1 MDWPKCDK
9 TVGILQKCVLIEMTQ
24 ANWVSWGLLNRWYL
38 SIIKIIKVDKNNI
51 GMDLV
56 EHSISYQRLHNWHFS
71 EYFIV
76 IVSTG
81 LQLVPISQTQ
91 ILNKWVKF
99 YLWLKAYMVLSAH
112 LIKLNRSNLQVL
124 QYKLDNTVLLFLV
137 AVLEYVVAD
146 IWFIVGRFVL
156 KISHQTI
163 SQEDVRIALIADQVG
178 QHFILISV
186 WFIW

>member
-1 MDWPKCDK
+1 
-9 TVGILQKCVLIEMTQ
+9 
-24 ANWVSWGLLNRWYL
+24 
-38 SIIKIIKVDKNNI
+38 
-51 GMDLV
+51 
-56 EHSISYQRLHNWHFS
+56 
-71 EYFIV
+71 
-76 IVSTG
+76 
-81 LQLVPISQTQ
+81 
-91 ILNKWVKF
+91 
-99 YLWLKAYMVLSAH
+99 MVLSAH

-186 WFIW
+186 